1 MFFRKRRLYFT
12 LFLLRNVK
20 LSVLLFLI
28 STKKC
33 TFAPVKLIIDIGNT
47 VAKLVA
53 FEGEEP
59 IEEIK
64 TNNETLAAL
73 PAFANKYHFECGIV
87 GSVIGIPNAV
97 EETLNSMSF
106 PILRFTPDTPIPICN
121 KYKTPHTLGSD
132 RLAAAVGASILK
144 PGKDI
149 LIIDAGTCIT
159 YDVIDAKKNYWGG
172 NIAPGMQMRLHAL
185 HEHTVRLPL
194 VQAEGDVPGL
204 GYNTET
210 AIRSG
215 VLRGM
220 KYEIEGYIKS
230 MRAKYPNL
238 LVFLTGGDKINFD
251 TNIKNSIFADKFIVP
266 RGLNKILDYNYDK
279 IQ

>member
-87 GSVIGIPNAV
+87 GSVIGIPDAV
-97 EETLNSMSF
+97 EKTLSSMTF
-106 PILRFTPDTPIPICN
+106 PILRFTPDTPSPICN

-144 PGKDI
+144 PEKDI

-194 VQAEGDVPGL
+194 VQAEGEVPGL

>member
-1 MFFRKRRLYFT
+1 MFI
-12 LFLLRNVK
+12 
-20 LSVLLFLI
+20 I
-28 STKKC
+28 SINYC
-33 TFAPVKLIIDIGNT
+33 TFEPVKLIIDIGNT

-59 IEEIK
+59 IEEVK
-64 TNNETLAAL
+64 TSNETLAGL
-73 PAFANKYHFECGIV
+73 PAFASKYHFDCGIV
-87 GSVIGIPNAV
+87 GSVIGIPEGV
-97 EETLNSMSF
+97 EDMLTSMPF

-121 KYKTPHTLGSD
+121 KYKSPYTLGSD

-144 PGKDI
+144 PDKDI

-185 HEHTVRLPL
+185 HEYTVRLPL
-194 VQAEGDVPGL
+194 VQAEGEVPGL

-230 MRAKYPNL
+230 MRSKYPHL

-251 TNIKNSIFADKFIVP
+251 SNIKNSIFADKFIVS

-279 IQ
+279 IW

>member
-1 MFFRKRRLYFT
+1 MT
-12 LFLLRNVK
+12 IFLLRNVK
-20 LSVLLFLI
+20 LSVLLFII
-28 STKKC
+28 SINYC
-33 TFAPVKLIIDIGNT
+33 TFEPVKLIIDIGNT

-59 IEEIK
+59 IEEVK
-64 TNNETLAAL
+64 TSNETLAGL
-73 PAFANKYHFECGIV
+73 PAFASKYHFDCGIV
-87 GSVIGIPNAV
+87 GSVIGIPEGV
-97 EETLNSMSF
+97 EDMLTSMPF
-106 PILRFTPDTPIPICN
+106 PILRFTPDTPI
-121 KYKTPHTLGSD
+121 
-132 RLAAAVGASILK
+132 
-144 PGKDI
+144 KDI

-185 HEHTVRLPL
+185 HEYTVRLPL
-194 VQAEGDVPGL
+194 VQAEGEVPGL

-230 MRAKYPNL
+230 MRSKYPHL

-251 TNIKNSIFADKFIVP
+251 SNIKNSIFADKFIVS
-266 RGLNKILDYNYDK
+266 RGLNKILDYNHDK
-279 IQ
+279 I